1 MGGWL
6 AGDIKNRF
14 QNTNFLCRFF
24 ISLCD
29 NSIARNIDSTGYRA
43 ANNFA
48 LFSFTAR
55 KCVFFAQANCNYLGY
70 EKCSFYDLLMQG
82 MHCTCNLQCFLAIL
96 HSANARWDFRKE
108 FCNILPP
115 DCGKKNVKSIK
126 RKGAPSERRT
136 QFSFYFIWKI

>member
-1 MGGWL
+1 MPL
-6 AGDIKNRF
+6 
-14 QNTNFLCRFF
+14 F

-82 MHCTCNLQCFLAIL
+82 MHCTCNLQCFLAVL
-96 HSANARWDFRKE
+96 RRANARWDFRKE

-115 DCGKKNVKSIK
+115 DCGKKCKFHK
-126 RKGAPSERRT
+126 KEGCAQRKAHPV
-136 QFSFYFIWKI
+136 

>member
-1 MGGWL
+1 MPL
-6 AGDIKNRF
+6 
-14 QNTNFLCRFF
+14 F

-70 EKCSFYDLLMQG
+70 EKCSFYDLLYALY
-82 MHCTCNLQCFLAIL
+82 LQFAMLLGGFTPRECEG
-96 HSANARWDFRKE
+96 WDFRKE

-115 DCGKKNVKSIK
+115 DCGKKCKVHKK
-126 RKGAPSERRT
+126 EGCAQRKAHPV
-136 QFSFYFIWKI
+136 

>member
-1 MGGWL
+1 LGGWL
-6 AGDIKNRF
+6 AGEIKNRF

-70 EKCSFYDLLMQG
+70 EKCSFYDLLMQAYA
-82 MHCTCNLQCFLAIL
+82 MYLQFAMPAVL

-115 DCGKKNVKSIK
+115 DCGKKCKVHKK
-126 RKGAPSERRT
+126 EGCAQRKAHPV
-136 QFSFYFIWKI
+136 

>member
-6 AGDIKNRF
+6 AGEIKNRF

-82 MHCTCNLQCFLAIL
+82 MHCTCNLQCRRFYAARMRSGVSARNFAIYCRQT
-96 HSANARWDFRKE
+96 AA
-108 FCNILPP
+108 
-115 DCGKKNVKSIK
+115 KNVKSIK